1 MHFSVAVITKGKPT
15 YEMILQVL
23 APYEEGVARD
33 PEDARYDW
41 FQVGGRFAGSIQVD
55 KRTAVDCEVGEP
67 SWTWGNT
74 DPYMSYGDILRVD
87 SARVKDII
95 QYDKRKAER
104 LKRTWELILEDGEP
118 QDKEER
124 FEKEV
129 VSPDYYLDLYGT
141 KENFVDLESRF
152 RTYAVVTKDGKWH
165 EFEGVGVTDN
175 RQVGDEY
182 RKLVFENAEEDD
194 FLTVVDCHI

>member
-1 MHFSVAVITKGKPT
+1 MHFPVAVITKGKPT

-23 APYEEGVARD
+23 APYEEGVSCD

-124 FEKEV
+124 FKKAA
-129 VSPDYYLDLYGT
+129 VSPDYYLNLYGT

-165 EFEGVGVTDN
+165 ESSDTGLTN
-175 RQVGDEY
+175 RRWIKDEY

>member
-15 YEMILQVL
+15 YEMILQAL

-55 KRTAVDCEVGEP
+55 KRTAFDCEVGEP
-67 SWTWGNT
+67 SWTWGDT

-95 QYDKRKAER
+95 QYDERKAER

-118 QDKEER
+118 QDEKER

-129 VSPDYYLDLYGT
+129 VSPDYYLNSYGT
-141 KENFVDLESRF
+141 KENFIDLESRF
-152 RTYAVVTKDGKWH
+152 RTYAVVTKDGKMARV
-165 EFEGVGVTDN
+165 E
-175 RQVGDEY
+175 
-182 RKLVFENAEEDD
+182 
-194 FLTVVDCHI
+194 